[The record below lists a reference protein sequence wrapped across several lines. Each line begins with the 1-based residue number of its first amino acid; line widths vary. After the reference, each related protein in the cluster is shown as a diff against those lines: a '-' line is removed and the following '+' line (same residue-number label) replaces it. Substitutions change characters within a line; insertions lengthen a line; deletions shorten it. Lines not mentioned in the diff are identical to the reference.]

1 MRTCCEICSASIPA
15 QRLYFAPHAITCS
28 VECGLRL
35 RRRKEQNRKRDRFM
49 CDPAYRE
56 KCYARQRA
64 KPAVRRCVICD
75 ITLPQGSGP
84 KKFCSPE
91 CRLVNDNQKRE
102 RRIANKSPCE
112 RIRPIAHVPTKEEV
126 EARREDARR
135 AARDY
140 YAANREKIIAT
151 KRAFR
156 EQRRDREIRDREN
169 ERARARRAR
178 KSLALK
184 IISQMGYDQ

>member
-15 QRLYFAPHAITCS
+15 QRLHFAPHAITCS

-35 RRRKEQNRKRDRFM
+35 RRRKERNRKRDRFM

-64 KPAVRRCVICD
+64 KYKPAVRRCVICD

-126 EARREDARR
+126 EAVAEKRRQAD
-135 AARDY
+135 RDRY
-140 YAANREKIIAT
+140 ERDREKILLQRKET
-151 KRAFR
+151 RPR
-156 EQRRDREIRDREN
+156 RRDHDN
-169 ERARARRAR
+169 EVARKRRA
-178 KSLALK
+178 KKTLALS
-184 IISQMGYDQ
+184 IIRQMGYDQ